1 MPRSDDDFRRILK
14 RESVTLLA
22 LLLLGLLVLPVAAYF
37 VGGRVFGAYEGD
49 GLSGFLGGLMGRL
62 AGGSGWAWFLVLSP
76 LLIVLVVR
84 SVAWGWHALAANT
97 R

>member
-1 MPRSDDDFRRILK
+1 
-14 RESVTLLA
+14 
-22 LLLLGLLVLPVAAYF
+22 
-37 VGGRVFGAYEGD
+37 
-49 GLSGFLGGLMGRL
+49 L

-84 SVAWGWHALAANT
+84 SVAWGWHALAANA